1 MYLRVLCRFQESSRM
16 SVFDAQLVSKL
27 TKTSISLKVVPLLA
41 VSYSVLIM
49 FSRKAYV

>member
-1 MYLRVLCRFQESSRM
+1 M

-27 TKTSISLKVVPLLA
+27 TKTSISLKVVYLA
-41 VSYSVLIM
+41 VSYSVLSM